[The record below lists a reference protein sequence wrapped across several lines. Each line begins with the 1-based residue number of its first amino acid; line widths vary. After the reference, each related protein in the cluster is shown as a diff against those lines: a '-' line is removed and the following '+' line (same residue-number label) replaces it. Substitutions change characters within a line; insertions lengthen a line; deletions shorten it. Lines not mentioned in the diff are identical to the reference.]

1 MDTQITKSEYL
12 QRLENAILEIAPD
25 KKLALAFS
33 AGVDS
38 TILLHVMRNMG
49 CDVLAVTFNTNLTRR
64 MISISNATDYAKK
77 LGVKHVV
84 LDIDVMSVP
93 EVHENSKMRC
103 YHCKSRMFAALAD
116 VAKQNGYSVLCDGT
130 NADDLKEYRPG
141 LKAKEECGVHSPI
154 ALAGLAKDELRAIGR
169 ELSLDIA
176 SKPSSPCLLTRFPYD
191 ITVTEEMLETVESG
205 EEILHDAGFPACRLR
220 VHGDTA
226 RIEIPCDRFTDFT
239 DKKELLIPKLKQLGF
254 RYITLDL
261 DGLHS
266 GSMDQTIRN

>member
-1 MDTQITKSEYL
+1 MKTSASKSEYL
-12 QRLENAILEIAPD
+12 QRLEDAILNIAPD

-38 TILLHVMRNMG
+38 TILLHVMKNMG

-64 MISISNATDYAKK
+64 MISISNAAECAKD
-77 LGVKHVV
+77 LGVKQIT

-93 EVHENSKMRC
+93 EVHGNSKMRC
-103 YHCKSRMFAALAD
+103 YHCKSRMFSALAD
-116 VAKQNGYSVLCDGT
+116 VAQQNGYTVLCDGT

-154 ALAGLAKDELRAIGR
+154 ALAGLTKDELRAIGR

-191 ITVTEEMLETVESG
+191 SNVAEEMLETVESG
-205 EEILHDAGFPACRLR
+205 EEILHAAGFEACRLR
-220 VHGDTA
+220 THGDTA
-226 RIEIPCDRFTDFT
+226 RIEIPCDRFAEFT
-239 DKKELLIPKLKQLGF
+239 DKRELLIPKLKELGF
-254 RYITLDL
+254 KYITLDL
-261 DGLHS
+261 QGLRS
-266 GSMDQTIRN
+266 GSMD